1 MPAAISYPG
10 LEYYLS
16 RLYSAAQAGTR
27 VWADAEGRA
36 TGRYFNSTL
45 TSAFQPIRRLGSEE
59 VIGYE
64 GFARSYS
71 ETDQGLCLWKLL
83 DHAANDDESV
93 ELDRLCRM
101 LHSINFFRQPA
112 SAGSDL
118 YLSVHARLLA
128 AVDGNHGTAFSRIL
142 KVLDLPQER
151 VVLQLPVIVEHQ
163 GWLANYVADNY
174 RRNGFRIAM
183 NAVDSLEALK
193 LIDLVRPEVVK
204 VDTRQLIHDV
214 PALRLLDRC
223 AARNIR
229 VIFKRVESPDTLDS
243 LTRLAALVDAP
254 IHVQGFLWDLPAASI
269 AQDCSG
275 APGVMLPPDATRR
288 AAA

>member
-1 MPAAISYPG
+1 MPASIPYQG
-10 LEYYLS
+10 LEHYLT
-16 RLYSAAQAGTR
+16 RLYSTAQAGTR
-27 VWADAEGRA
+27 VWLDAEGRA

-45 TSAFQPIRRLGSEE
+45 TSAFQPIRRLGSDE

-101 LHSINFFRQPA
+101 LHSINFFRQPE
-112 SAGSDL
+112 SEGSDL

-142 KVLDLPQER
+142 KMLDLPQRR

-183 NAVDSLEALK
+183 NAIDSLEALK

-204 VDTRQLIHDV
+204 VDTRQTIHDG
-214 PALRLLDRC
+214 PALRLLEQC

-229 VIFKRVESPDTLDS
+229 LIFKRVESAETLDS
-243 LTRLAALVDAP
+243 LGRIAALSGVP
-254 IHVQGFLWDLPAASI
+254 IHAQGYLWDLPGASI
-269 AQDCSG
+269 SAVRRQ
-275 APGVMLPPDATRR
+275 PGGLPLQPAR

>member
-1 MPAAISYPG
+1 MTFPG
-10 LEYYLS
+10 LEHYLS
-16 RLYSAAQAGTR
+16 HLYSTTQAGTR

-45 TSAFQPIRRLGSEE
+45 TSAFQAIRMLGSDCI
-59 VIGYE
+59 IGYE

-71 ETDQGLCLWKLL
+71 GTDQGLCLWKLL
-83 DHAANDDESV
+83 DHAANDDESI

-101 LHSINFFRQPA
+101 LHSINFFRQ
-112 SAGSDL
+112 SESEGSDL

-174 RRNGFRIAM
+174 RRNGFRIAV
-183 NAVDSLEALK
+183 NAVDSLEALA
-193 LIDLVRPEVVK
+193 LVDLVRPEVVK
-204 VDTRQLIHDV
+204 IDTRQTIYDG
-214 PALRLLDRC
+214 PALRLLDKC

-229 VIFKRVESPDTLDS
+229 VIFKRVEHADTLDS
-243 LTRLAALVDAP
+243 LERIAAVSGVAFC
-254 IHVQGFLWDLPAASI
+254 VQGFLWDLPSASI
-269 AQDCSG
+269 ASVARQSAGRVMRVD
-275 APGVMLPPDATRR
+275 APRR
-288 AAA
+288 VGT